1 MDGLSVLVG
10 VLVGLAAGA
19 VGVWLLLRK
28 QIASLEDEKTREESE
43 AKRLQEEVA
52 KSAAAQ
58 ATAEARAERIPA
70 LESEL
75 EQKDQSVEGF
85 RSDLETL
92 RIDAKALEERMGS
105 ERRSFEEQLEAERRN
120 FDERL
125 ASERRSY
132 EERKAELESTIR
144 QAEEK
149 FKEAFDSIA
158 GKALE
163 ATNQNFMKLAKAT
176 FETEQEKAK
185 SELVQRKQSID
196 ELVKPL
202 SDALKGY
209 EEHLKSLEKSHQE
222 RDVQTNE
229 RIQQLLTGI
238 NQQQTAT
245 HELKGL
251 LRGPSTRGR
260 TGEMLLERIFEAA
273 GLAKNLHY
281 YTQQHEGG
289 EDGATRPDFIVKM
302 PGDKEIV
309 IDSKFVLD
317 AYDAAM
323 TTEDDQVRIG
333 KLKEH
338 AGHVKGHIDALAKKP
353 YAERS
358 KNTELV
364 IMFLPLDA
372 CLSAAQEVDAEIA
385 TRGWDR
391 KIILATPSLLFAVM
405 RMVALD
411 WRQENLRENA
421 DEIQKLGKEMVDRI
435 RIAVEHFAGVG
446 DGLDKATRAYNSAVG
461 SIQSQLLT
469 SAYRFQKLEAG
480 KDVRFEQKK
489 LPRTVDREPTLFVKP
504 ELNSLPEPDVRSLLV
519 ASDVSELMEEPA
531 VVVEPTE

>member
-1 MDGLSVLVG
+1 MDGVSVLIG
-10 VLVGLAAGA
+10 VLVGLVVGGI
-19 VGVWLLLRK
+19 GVWSLTKRQL
-28 QIASLEDEKTREESE
+28 ISLENEKSREELE
-43 AKRLQEEVA
+43 AKRLQEEMG
-52 KSAAAQ
+52 KLAATQ
-58 ATAEARAERIPA
+58 AAAEARAERIPA
-70 LESEL
+70 LEDELVQKESAIEAFRGEL
-75 EQKDQSVEGF
+75 EQ
-85 RSDLETL
+85 L
-92 RIDAKALEERMGS
+92 RINFKALEGQAAS
-105 ERRSFEEQLEAERRN
+105 DRRSF
-120 FDERL
+120 
-125 ASERRSY
+125 
-132 EERKAELESTIR
+132 EERKAELEATIT

-149 FKEAFDSIA
+149 MKEAFDSLA
-158 GKALE
+158 GKALD
-163 ATNQNFMKLAKAT
+163 ASSQNFMKLAKAT

-209 EEHLKSLEKSHQE
+209 EDHLKKLEQSHHE
-222 RDVQTNE
+222 RDIQTNE

-238 NQQQTAT
+238 SQQQTAT

-289 EDGATRPDFIVKM
+289 EEGATRPDFIVKM
-302 PGDKEIV
+302 PGNKEIV

-421 DEIQKLGKEMVDRI
+421 DEIRDLGRQMVDRI
-435 RIAVEHFAGVG
+435 RIAVEHFAGIG

-480 KDVRFEQKK
+480 KDVKLEPKK
-489 LPRTVDREPTLFVKP
+489 LPKLVDREATLFTKP
-504 ELNSLPEPDVRSLLV
+504 ELTSLPEPGIRSLLESNLE
-519 ASDVSELMEEPA
+519 ANEEMEEIDASPDQ
-531 VVVEPTE
+531 VELQSAE